1 MRSFALALRAHRD
14 YFADA
19 ALQAA
24 ADLDLPRLFAAPRD
38 PREVAAAHGYDDARL
53 LRLGRALA
61 DLGQLE
67 LTGDGRWRWL
77 GDRAP
82 LLPVIRQGW
91 GLLSQVIRTG
101 QPLDAS
107 AHLHA
112 YQKAMASDH
121 AETAAAWA
129 NAWAAQLPS
138 HGELLDVGA
147 GLGTWGRALVHA
159 AEDWRAVLVDRPEVL
174 ALAQP
179 QPRIELAPGDATRLP
194 QDRPFDLA
202 VCAHLLHHLSDQ
214 QCVQTLTAM
223 SEALGPGGW
232 LSIVEVFALPGQP
245 APDPALWFDL
255 DMALYSPGGRVRS
268 VDEIQRIAMELPLEW
283 LDLRILDGDAGV
295 AELRARRRG

>member
-1 MRSFALALRAHRD
+1 MRSFALALRAHPS

-24 ADLDLPRLFAAPRD
+24 IDLELPELFSAPRD
-38 PREVAAAHGYDDARL
+38 PGEVAAAHGFDLSRL
-53 LRLGRALA
+53 QRLGNALA
-61 DLGQLE
+61 ELNQLE
-67 LTGDGRWRWL
+67 QSGDGRWHWL
-77 GDRAP
+77 GGRAP
-82 LLPVIRQGW
+82 ELPVIRQGW
-91 GLLSQVIRTG
+91 GLLGQVIRTG

-112 YQKAMASDH
+112 YQQAMAADH
-121 AETAAAWA
+121 AATAAAWA
-129 NAWAAQLPS
+129 QAWLGQLPS
-138 HGELLDVGA
+138 RGEVLDVGA

-174 ALAQP
+174 ALAQAE
-179 QPRIELAPGDATRLP
+179 PRVQLAPGDATQLP
-194 QDRPFDLA
+194 RGQRFDLC
-202 VCAHLLHHLSDQ
+202 VCAHLLHHLSDR

-223 SEALGPGGW
+223 TEALRPAGW
-232 LSIVEVFALPGQP
+232 LSLVEVFALPGQP

-268 VDEIQRIAMELPLEW
+268 VEEIQQIAMELPLEP
-283 LDLRILDGDAGV
+283 LELRVLDGDAGV